1 MLIVILGMG
10 ILAFLSVMIF
20 SSFKYDGMD
29 KGVINTEVTFALK
42 TFFLII
48 SMLCMVSIAW
58 VIYKYNTP
66 STLTIFDSSD
76 LSTTQYVLNSTFI
89 IDTQGFTRTFYLSWL
104 YITVFIIM
112 AVCLLIFWN
121 ILSQATKIYSERTGS
136 NYGG

>member
-66 STLTIFDSSD
+66 STLTIYDSSD

-121 ILSQATKIYSERTGS
+121 ILSQATKLYSERTGS